1 MSLKLRIISRLDIK
15 GPNLVKGINFEGLRV
30 LGDPKIFAKYY
41 YEDGVDE
48 ILYQD
53 TVASLYGRNSLK
65 KLIEETVR
73 DIFIPITVGGGIRSL
88 EDIFTLLSSGA
99 DRVSINTAGFT
110 NLNLLEDA
118 VKEFGSSTIVS
129 ALEVIKDKET
139 GKYMLFTDNGRNPT
153 GRDVVSWAKILEEV
167 GIGEIILTSVD
178 NEGTGKGFD
187 QDLIALLNDN
197 ISTPFIVHGGIGNKE
212 QVLQAFKGLNL
223 SSISCSSIFHYDFIK
238 FNQSFTKK
246 PSEGN
251 TTFLK
256 SSQSPSFIESV
267 SPNLLKEFLK
277 SSGLDCR

>member
-1 MSLKLRIISRLDIK
+1 MALKLRIISRLDIK

-41 YEDGVDE
+41 YDNGVDE
-48 ILYQD
+48 IIYQD
-53 TVASLYGRNSLK
+53 TVASLYGRNSLEN
-65 KLIEETVR
+65 LIKETVR

-88 EDIFTLLSSGA
+88 QDIFNLLCSGA
-99 DRVSINTAGFT
+99 DRVSINTAAFT
-110 NLNLLEDA
+110 NLSLIEDA

-129 ALEVIKDKET
+129 ALEVIRDKET

-153 GRDVVSWAKILEEV
+153 GKDVVTWAKTLEEI
-167 GIGEIILTSVD
+167 GIGEFLLTSVD

-187 QDLIALLNDN
+187 QELIKLLDEN
-197 ISTPFIVHGGIGNKE
+197 ISTPFVVHGGIGKKE
-212 QVLQAFKGLNL
+212 QVLQAFKNLNL

-238 FNQSFTKK
+238 FNQSFINK

-256 SSQSPSFIESV
+256 SSKSPSFIETE
-267 SPNLLKEFLK
+267 SPAHLKKFLK
-277 SSGLDCR
+277 SSQLDCR